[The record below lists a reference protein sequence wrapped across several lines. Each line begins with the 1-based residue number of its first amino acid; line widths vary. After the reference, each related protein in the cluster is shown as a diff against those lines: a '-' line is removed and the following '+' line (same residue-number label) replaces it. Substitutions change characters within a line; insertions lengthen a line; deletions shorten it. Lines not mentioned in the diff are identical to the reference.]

1 MDNLA
6 AHKVKG
12 VQEALEEVGATPL
25 YPPPYSPEFNPIELA
40 FSKIKTFLRAQSART
55 NEGLDHAL
63 TQALKL
69 VSPKDAI
76 GWIRHA
82 GYPLPSAYL
91 KRFSL

>member
-25 YPPPYSPEFNPIELA
+25 YLPPYSPEFNPIELA

-55 NEGLDHAL
+55 KGGLGQCL
-63 TQALKL
+63 IQALKL
-69 VSPKDAI
+69 ISPKDAS

-82 GYPLPSAYL
+82 GYPLPPAYL
-91 KRFSL
+91 KR